1 MKFAHCFSSLHLRAG
16 PCFWILSFSLMI
28 LSACAPVQPWERG
41 RLAQPQMAL
50 DSDILLSAMDEHVY
64 GSKEAASGGGGA
76 AGGGCGC
83 N

>member
-1 MKFAHCFSSLHLRAG
+1 MKFAHCSISPHWRAG
-16 PCFWILSFSLMI
+16 PYFLILGFSLI
-28 LSACAPVQPWERG
+28 TLSACAPVQPWERG

-50 DSDILLSAMDEHVY
+50 DGDALLSAMDEHVY

>member
-1 MKFAHCFSSLHLRAG
+1 MKYVPYWRTNWLSLGVAL
-16 PCFWILSFSLMI
+16 LL

-41 RLAQPQMAL
+41 RLAQPHMAL
-50 DSDILLSAMDEHVY
+50 EHDALMAAMDEHVY
-64 GSKEAASGGGGA
+64 SSKEAASGGSGA